1 MPDFSQRSSQEELLD
16 QVDLDQVELFQ
27 NLRELESINRLL
39 GGHSATL
46 KGLASVMTD
55 STKTYRIVDFAC
67 GGGDTLRAI
76 HQWANRKNIKV
87 ELLGFDLLAD
97 AICYAQENSKG
108 YKITLEVADF
118 NTFES
123 KNCDIAICSLV
134 CHHFYDDK
142 LNAFLLKM
150 NETANNAVIINDLH
164 RHAFA
169 YHSINI
175 LTQLFSKSRL
185 VKNDAKLSVLKGF
198 TKKEWHSILIENGFS
213 SFHVEWVWAFR
224 HLIVIKK

>member
-1 MPDFSQRSSQEELLD
+1 MPDYSRRSTQEELLD
-16 QVDLDQVELFQ
+16 EINLDRDELFQ

-46 KGLASVMTD
+46 KGLIKIIKEPD
-55 STKTYRIVDFAC
+55 KTYRIVDFAC

-76 HQWANRKNIKV
+76 HRWAKRKKIKV
-87 ELLGFDLLAD
+87 ELQGFDLLAD
-97 AICYAQENSKG
+97 AITYAEENSKG
-108 YKITLEVADF
+108 FNIKYEVADF
-118 NTFES
+118 NTFET

-134 CHHFYDDK
+134 CHHFYGEK

-150 NETANNAVIINDLH
+150 HETANKAVIINDLH
-164 RHAFA
+164 RHWFA
-169 YHSINI
+169 YYSINF

-198 TKKEWHSILIENGFS
+198 TKKEWQSILKENGFAT
-213 SFHVEWVWAFR
+213 FHIEWVWAFR
-224 HLIVIKK
+224 HLIVIER